1 MDIDMN
7 GDEEEEGL
15 QVSLDDGSVQEILS
29 PEMKVIIDMKSMW
42 LFIVSMFLRGSVCS
56 ERRITV
62 DFCET

>member
-29 PEMKVIIDMKSMW
+29 PEKKVYIELKLMW
-42 LFIVSMFLRGSVCS
+42 LFTGSMFLNGSS
-56 ERRITV
+56 
-62 DFCET
+62 